1 MKKPVKERIIEQPC
15 CGCIL
20 FRECG
25 TITRTAPDNCK
36 KRMTV
41 EEFGHI
47 PTYEE
52 IENYKNNLGDIK

>member
-1 MKKPVKERIIEQPC
+1 MERSRSERIIEQPC
-15 CGCIL
+15 YGCIL
-20 FRECG
+20 FNECG
-25 TITRTAPDNCK
+25 SVTRISPNNCK

>member
-1 MKKPVKERIIEQPC
+1 MKKSVKERVIEQPC

-25 TITRTAPDNCK
+25 SIANSTPFKCD

-41 EEFGHI
+41 EEYGHI
-47 PTYEE
+47 PSKEE
-52 IENYKNNLGDIK
+52 IEFYKSKFNE

>member
-1 MKKPVKERIIEQPC
+1 MKKSVRERVIEQPC

-25 TITRTAPDNCK
+25 SIVNSIPFKCD

-52 IENYKNNLGDIK
+52 IEDYKNNLGDIK